1 MQRTP
6 KCSRCRNHGF
16 LVAVK
21 GHAGNCRWKQC
32 TCEKCCLIT
41 ERQKIMAAQKMLRKQ
56 ASEEDQELASRAAT
70 AGPASSL
77 RPLPPLS
84 ASAAE
89 EPGPQGP
96 AAAYLLERPPNGPGP
111 CPSAFQPVPAGRG
124 HMGAGERAAVARP
137 SFVGPQLGAEA
148 AGRGGSGHLEVRR
161 PLLPMATPPFSFGVS
176 LSINSDSVV
185 GPEYLGREPS
195 KLFPSCSSM
204 HAYRPFPLGYQDAPP
219 GMGMPLQRGFR
230 HVSCSRYPGGG
241 PMSEPVGNF
250 QPNYPP
256 LPPPPPPL
264 LPPPLPPQ
272 PQFLP
277 PGFLSAVHFLPPP
290 PPPPPPASFSVAV
303 LSDTDQ
309 QATNDQDGEMPS
321 EPSQPSSQE
330 QSN

>member
-56 ASEEDQELASRAAT
+56 AAEEDKELASRSAT

-84 ASAAE
+84 APGAE

-96 AAAYLLERPPNGPGP
+96 AAAYRPPSGPGP
-111 CPSAFQPVPAGRG
+111 SPSAFQPVPAGRG
-124 HMGAGERAAVARP
+124 HMGASERAAVARP
-137 SFVGPQLGAEA
+137 GFVGPQLGAEA
-148 AGRGGSGHLEVRR
+148 AGRGGPGLLGVRR
-161 PLLPMATPPFSFGVS
+161 PLLPLATPPFSFGVA
-176 LSINSDSVV
+176 LSINSDSAA
-185 GPEYLGREPS
+185 GPEYLGREPP
-195 KLFPSCSSM
+195 KLYPSM

-219 GMGMPLQRGFR
+219 GLRIPLQQGFR
-230 HVSCSRYPGGG
+230 HVPCRSYQGRIPV
-241 PMSEPVGNF
+241 SEPMGTF

-256 LPPPPPPL
+256 LPPPL

-272 PQFLP
+272 PHYIP
-277 PGFLSAVHFLPPP
+277 PGFFSAVRFLPPP
-290 PPPPPPASFSVAV
+290 PPPPPPASFSVPIP
-303 LSDTDQ
+303 SDTDQ
-309 QATNDQDGEMPS
+309 QAPNDQDGEMPS